1 MNETT
6 MYANVDAVNKLNYV
20 EGFDPF
26 KYMRNLA
33 PEGEAP
39 KLYLDVAYRKLWFRL
54 KHPNGKIVKTLMK
67 LTDQMAV
74 VEAKVYLDRED
85 PADSYIANAMAQRYL
100 TPDDQFGMKYVELA
114 ETAAVGRAL
123 KDAGFG
129 LQFPDLEGDFDQ
141 NVVDAPYSAGN
152 QPYEGQNQMNEPG
165 GESSPAG
172 VRQNWQGNPVP
183 TGAVQSFPGN
193 GVPAETTQ
201 NGGQSNPPV
210 GTSRNRYESREPA
223 ATQKT
228 EQSEPPAMNQPLS
241 TNRPP
246 AMNQP
251 GTVPAMQSQRAG
263 NAAGQGRTAGAA
275 ASGNTAVSAANGMPQ
290 IDKKLPVETIYGM
303 LNRQMAEAV
312 VCPFNGANKNKTL
325 GTIAVEKP
333 GTLKWIVDEYRGP
346 DNLLRA
352 AAAFLINTAL
362 PQAG

>member
-6 MYANVDAVNKLNYV
+6 MYANVDAVKQLNYV

-33 PEGEAP
+33 SEGEAP

-152 QPYEGQNQMNEPG
+152 QPYDGQNQVNESG
-165 GESSPAG
+165 GESNSAG
-172 VRQNWQGNPVP
+172 ARQNRQRSSSPK
-183 TGAVQSFPGN
+183 GAVQSFPGN
-193 GVPAETTQ
+193 GVPAETAQ
-201 NGGQSNPPV
+201 NGGQSSPPA
-210 GTSRNRYESREPA
+210 GASRNRSENRGSAAAMQKPA
-223 ATQKT
+223 QNM
-228 EQSEPPAMNQPLS
+228 PPAMNQP
-241 TNRPP
+241 PV
-246 AMNQP
+246 MNQP